1 MPLWQ
6 WLLDIAGALLVLVLL
21 YALALVVRRRVI
33 ARSGG
38 TFELSHRVRTQRPGR
53 GWLLGVGRYSEER
66 LEWFRIFS
74 LSPRP
79 KRAWVRD
86 ELTYVGRRQPEGAEQ
101 VSLFPDH
108 VVISCRSADGDIEL
122 AMSPGTLTGFQAWR
136 LGRPAPRCPGPGGR
150 AGDAGPSTLV

>member
-6 WLLDIAGALLVLVLL
+6 WLLDVAGALLVLAVL
-21 YALALVVRRRVI
+21 YAVALVLRRRFI

-38 TFELSHRVRTQRPGR
+38 NFELSHRVRNQRHGR
-53 GWLLGVGRYSEER
+53 CWLLVVGRYSEER

-79 KRAWVRD
+79 KRSWVRD
-86 ELTYVGRRQPEGAEQ
+86 ELTYVGRREPEGAEQ

-108 VVISCRSADGDIEL
+108 VVISCRSAHGDIEL
-122 AMSPGTLTGFQAWR
+122 AMSPGTLTGFQAW
-136 LGRPAPRCPGPGGR
+136 LEARPPGAEMPGSRGTR
-150 AGDAGPSTLV
+150 R

>member
-6 WLLDIAGALLVLVLL
+6 WLLDIAGGLLVLVLL
-21 YALALVVRRRVI
+21 YGLALVVRRRVI

-38 TFELSHRVRTQRPGR
+38 TFELSHRVRTSHPGR
-53 GWLLGVGRYSEER
+53 GWLLGVGRYSDER

-79 KRAWVRD
+79 KRTWVRD
-86 ELTYVGRRQPEGAEQ
+86 ELTYLGRRDPEGPEQ

-108 VVISCRSADGDIEL
+108 VVISCRAADGDIEL
-122 AMSPGTLTGFQAWR
+122 AMSPATLTGFQAW
-136 LGRPAPRCPGPGGR
+136 LEARPPGAEMPGSRGTR
-150 AGDAGPSTLV
+150 P